1 MVQTLS
7 VNGGS
12 NQQRL
17 DGKWRRK
24 TSEGY
29 ASSTLPKATA
39 CTAKC
44 YSYVPGGEGVAGD
57 IG

>member
-7 VNGGS
+7 VNRGS

-24 TSEGY
+24 
-29 ASSTLPKATA
+29 SSGEYVSSIFPRATA

-44 YSYVPGGEGVAGD
+44 YSYVYGGEGVAGK